1 MSGNNQTDSIVW
13 VNVRVKLRDLKA
25 WEHNPRISTKKQAK
39 RILESF
45 DKFGQVE
52 TIAVDPLLNVLD
64 GHQRLNAL
72 LVSFGSDYELDARQ
86 SNRALTEDERK
97 ELVISLHAGAVGSWD
112 WQVVSGWD
120 APKMKDWGMDK
131 DLLKGW
137 NNDANNL
144 KEMLKAQE
152 PETVD
157 APADVDRAAELLEK
171 WQVEVNDIWMV
182 GNHRLLCG
190 SSTIRE
196 NVAQLFGDER
206 ARLTWTDPPY
216 GVKYGDKMEV
226 ANPIAHRVRQI
237 ENDDLPPAELEEF
250 IRSALKNAAEFS
262 VAGAAVY
269 VACPPG
275 TPLPALISSFT
286 GSGFDFRWGLVWLK
300 DQIVLSR
307 ADYHFKHENILY
319 GWKTG
324 GAHYFTDDRT
334 QSSVFEYP
342 RPKKS
347 DEHPTMK
354 PVELIQHMI
363 RNSSEK
369 DDIVYD
375 AFGGSG
381 STMLASENE
390 GRRCRMIELS
400 PAFAS
405 VVLERMS
412 QAFPSLEIRRL

>member
-171 WQVEVNDIWMV
+171 WQVQTGDLWQI
-182 GNHRLLCG
+182 GDHRLICG
-190 SSTIRE
+190 DCTDAAV
-196 NVAQLFGDER
+196 VARVMGGGR
-206 ARLTWTDPPY
+206 ADCMWTDPPY
-216 GVKYGDKMEV
+216 GVSYTGGAKERE
-226 ANPIAHRVRQI
+226 PI
-237 ENDDLPPAELEEF
+237 ENDGDITVATQGIKLASDFIKLGGVVYLAAPAARLNEF
-250 IRSALKNAAEFS
+250 WSLF
-262 VAGAAVY
+262 VDAGFHY
-269 VACPPG
+269 S
-275 TPLPALISSFT
+275 TL
-286 GSGFDFRWGLVWLK
+286 LVWVK
-300 DQIVLSR
+300 NNM
-307 ADYHFKHENILY
+307 AGGWGDYRGAYENIFY
-319 GWKTG
+319 GWRE
-324 GAHYFTDDRT
+324 GASHYWCGARDKSTVFNYDKP
-334 QSSVFEYP
+334 SS
-342 RPKKS
+342 S

-354 PVELIQHMI
+354 PVELVQEHLS
-363 RNSSEK
+363 NSTVLG
-369 DDIVYD
+369 DVVYD
-375 AFGGSG
+375 PFVGSG
-381 STMLASENE
+381 TTLVACENLS
-390 GRRCRMIELS
+390 RRCRAIEIS
-400 PAFAS
+400 PAYVA
-405 VVLERMS
+405 VALERMS